1 MDSEG
6 RRITRL
12 WAAFSLVLMILAMP
26 AYAQQDSQTAF
37 WKGKLEVRQFN
48 FSYAVGVRNQH
59 HVVRSVDVWKTN
71 YDFYQ
76 NSAGIVREE
85 LTFINHNRSVGG
97 PVDIRLLNYAE
108 GVGLVFDKGRP
119 EAIEGSLKP
128 PVQGKSLGVK
138 HVLGFS
144 CEGLEFEWKTFQHA
158 SVQLQSWRAVNSS
171 LRVPLLQVEYFS
183 DNTGALIALTVR
195 VVSLVEASPT
205 LPPSLFQPPEGLRIV
220 HVPMVQ

>member
-1 MDSEG
+1 MDIDG

-12 WAAFSLVLMILAMP
+12 GTALALVLMILAMP
-26 AYAQQDSQTAF
+26 AYAQQDSQTAS

-48 FSYAVGVRNQH
+48 FSYAVGVRNQRL
-59 HVVRSVDVWKTN
+59 VVRSVDVWKTN

-76 NSAGIVREE
+76 NTSGIVREE

-97 PVDIRLLNYAE
+97 PMDIRLLNYADGE
-108 GVGLVFDKGRP
+108 GLVFDKGRP

-128 PVQGKSLGVK
+128 PVPGKSLGVK
-138 HVLGFS
+138 HILGFS
-144 CEGLEFEWKTFQHA
+144 CEGSEFEWKTFQHA
-158 SVQLQSWRAVNSS
+158 SVELQSWRVVNSS

-183 DNTGALIALTVR
+183 DDTGALIALTVR
-195 VVSLVEASPT
+195 VASQVGPSPA

-220 HVPMVQ
+220 HVPMVE